1 MKQFLIVLLLLISSL
16 SLYSQEN
23 QKTAAEL
30 KKEMAQIRRETN
42 WGDEEESKIADAKI
56 QELSKQL
63 MIIGAQKQAA
73 QNGATGAQDTS
84 KIKEIVEYKMQL
96 WNQMWKI
103 AGSGDESHS
112 DLAAPL
118 RDEITEEYKEDENPT
133 IKNPVWRDSMP
144 DLTINMSMPQVQV
157 IIDQMPVFRGIK
169 RLIIICEQKGT
180 AVDLDQILRN
190 AENYQLTELY
200 ILNFGPSV
208 TNLPSQ
214 VGNFKGLTILNLLN
228 NNLHQL
234 PSSIAGLSD
243 LKVLYVDF
251 NPVTQLFQVVSPLKK
266 LERLGIAKTEISE
279 SEIELLQ
286 QALPECNILTQ

>member
-1 MKQFLIVLLLLISSL
+1 MFILLVLFS
-16 SLYSQEN
+16 
-23 QKTAAEL
+23 AAQQPGKSAADL
-30 KKEMAQIRRETN
+30 KKEMGKIMHETN
-42 WGDEEESKIADAKI
+42 WSDKAAADSANAKI
-56 QELSKQL
+56 NELSKQ
-63 MIIGAQKQAA
+63 MMMIGARQQVPESDVNAGKYEE
-73 QNGATGAQDTS
+73 
-84 KIKEIVEYKMQL
+84 KLKENVEYQMVL

-103 AGSGDESHS
+103 ARSGDQSKM
-112 DLAAPL
+112 DLAEPL
-118 RDEITEEYKEDENPT
+118 RIEIVEEYKEDEDPT

-144 DLTINMSMPQVQV
+144 DLTINMSMPHVQV

-208 TNLPSQ
+208 TSLPSR

-228 NNLHQL
+228 NNLNQL

-243 LKVLYVDF
+243 LKVLYVDY
-251 NPVTQLFQVVSPLKK
+251 NPVTQLLQVVSPLKK
-266 LERLGIAKTEISE
+266 LQKLGVAKTEISE
-279 SEIELLQ
+279 SEIGLIQ
-286 QALPECNILTQ
+286 QALPECNILTK